1 MLSKE
6 GVIMQQLNARCHASP
21 NRPRRN
27 PKQNEISDIE
37 NLKELQGLMGGEAA
51 DSEEAPAGLAVGG
64 GAGPSHTS
72 LTERKQATNG
82 LAAVSGQGTAA
93 ATAGAGSGDKS
104 H

>member
-6 GVIMQQLNARCHASP
+6 GVIMQQLNALCHTSP

-27 PKQNEISDIE
+27 QKQNEISNIE
-37 NLKELQGLMGGEAA
+37 NLKELQGLMGGEVA
-51 DSEEAPAGLAVGG
+51 DSEEAPAGLAAGR

-72 LTERKQATNG
+72 LNERKQATSG

>member
-6 GVIMQQLNARCHASP
+6 GVIMQQLNALCHASP

-27 PKQNEISDIE
+27 QKQNEISDIE